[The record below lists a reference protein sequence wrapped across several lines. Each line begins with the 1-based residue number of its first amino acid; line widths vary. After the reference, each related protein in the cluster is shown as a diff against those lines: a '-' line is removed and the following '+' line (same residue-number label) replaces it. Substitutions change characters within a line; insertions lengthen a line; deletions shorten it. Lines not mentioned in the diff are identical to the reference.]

1 MPFTHIDGIDD
12 RRVRDFRV
20 VSDPEL
26 MRRRRLFVAEGHMAV
41 ERLLLSRFQV
51 RSLLVTEA
59 AYQRLRGTL
68 DRVDPE
74 IEVFLTT
81 ATGLREVTG
90 FRFHRGCLALGERSV
105 ATTFS
110 HLVSESRRP
119 VVALEAL
126 SDPDNVGSIFRTSAA
141 FGVTG
146 LLLSPTCADPL
157 YRKAIRTSMGATLQ
171 VPFSID
177 AEWPNELKIIRKG
190 GTLLVGLT
198 PDPTAV
204 DFETFIA
211 ESKGIPMALLFG
223 SEGVGLSR
231 EVLDLCDMHVRIAV
245 EESTDSLNVA
255 ISAAIVLQRYAVTTR
270 GVS

>member
-1 MPFTHIDGIDD
+1 MPLTDIDGIDD
-12 RRVRDFRV
+12 RRVLDFRV

-26 MRRRRLFVAEGHMAV
+26 MRRRRLFVAEGHLAV

-51 RSLLVTEA
+51 RSLLVTES

-119 VVALEAL
+119 IVALEAL

-141 FGVTG
+141 FGVNG

-177 AEWPNELKIIRKG
+177 GKWPSQLMAIRKG

-204 DFETFIA
+204 EFETFIA
-211 ESKGIPMALLFG
+211 SSKGIPMALLFG

-231 EVLDLCDMHVRIAV
+231 EVLDLCDMHVRIAL

-255 ISAAIVLQRYAVTTR
+255 ISAAIVLQRYAVTAR

>member
-1 MPFTHIDGIDD
+1 M
-12 RRVRDFRV
+12 
-20 VSDPEL
+20 
-26 MRRRRLFVAEGHMAV
+26 
-41 ERLLLSRFQV
+41 
-51 RSLLVTEA
+51 
-59 AYQRLRGTL
+59 
-68 DRVDPE
+68 
-74 IEVFLTT
+74 
-81 ATGLREVTG
+81 
-90 FRFHRGCLALGERSV
+90 
-105 ATTFS
+105 
-110 HLVSESRRP
+110 SESRRP

-177 AEWPNELKIIRKG
+177 AEWPNELKRIRKG
-190 GTLLVGLT
+190 GTLLVALT

-204 DFETFIA
+204 DFEAFIA